1 MEVIIPSPRKWKL
14 LGNKAGESSDQIFSS
29 CLVSN
34 CGTSAQQEVQS
45 WQPAWPPAPH
55 LSRQTDRPQEEGR
68 VMTAGWGG
76 GVPAHAVVMAGICYR
91 VARGWTVVGPRNR
104 ARVHGVVLRGAV
116 WKALHIEG
124 LITQLL
130 PSSDCGSL
138 ALKPLRGMSFLPIP
152 REEVFLLLRAQPN
165 I

>member
-1 MEVIIPSPRKWKL
+1 MFGEQLRYIGPAGSAELAASLATSSPS
-14 LGNKAGESSDQIFSS
+14 E
-29 CLVSN
+29 
-34 CGTSAQQEVQS
+34 
-45 WQPAWPPAPH
+45 
-55 LSRQTDRPQEEGR
+55 QTDRQTPGR
-68 VMTAGWGG
+68 GAGDDSGLGG

-91 VARGWTVVGPRNR
+91 VARGWTAVGPRNR